1 MQRLTDDELFEVLD
15 GTAAEETAQRHRY
28 WLNTDTAY
36 REYFTELTQLHRDLE
51 TLSFDSPSLAF
62 ENRVIH
68 QWKTVQ
74 ARRHR
79 VGLIKWM
86 PFLFVGMMLTITL
99 ICVFMIGDTPS
110 VDGTAALLQK
120 LTLPLNAA
128 VLQQVLI
135 SLNAVLLL
143 LLIERIL
150 RKRLIRQE

>member
-28 WLNTDTAY
+28 WLNTDVAY

-51 TLSFDSPSLAF
+51 SLSFESPSLAF

-68 QWKTVQ
+68 QWATVQ
-74 ARRHR
+74 ARRQR
-79 VGLIKWM
+79 PALIKWM
-86 PFLFVGMMLTITL
+86 PFLFVGMMLALTFV
-99 ICVFMIGDTPS
+99 CVFIVGDTPS
-110 VDGTAALLQK
+110 VDSTTALLQK

-135 SLNAVLLL
+135 PLNAVLLL
-143 LLIERIL
+143 LLIERVL
-150 RKRLIRQE
+150 RKRLIHQE